1 MYVCV
6 EGWWVGGG
14 LLSQH
19 LCCLSLSFSHSLS
32 VCRSFS
38 LSLYLSGYNYAN
50 SMYIAVAPEAWG
62 VLKAPRSFSPVTVL
76 GCYWKADGGWE
87 GGPDR
92 EIARG
97 GKWDMTTVLSVTTPP
112 IVWTKKRASAA
123 SGTIIK
129 EQEWA
134 VHIKQHNGPSRPT
147 CMGTMKGARGG
158 KQRERER
165 GGHKKMGRS
174 RWEKRDTKKDTKRPS

>member
-1 MYVCV
+1 
-6 EGWWVGGG
+6 
-14 LLSQH
+14 
-19 LCCLSLSFSHSLS
+19 
-32 VCRSFS
+32 
-38 LSLYLSGYNYAN
+38 
-50 SMYIAVAPEAWG
+50 
-62 VLKAPRSFSPVTVL
+62 
-76 GCYWKADGGWE
+76 
-87 GGPDR
+87 
-92 EIARG
+92 
-97 GKWDMTTVLSVTTPP
+97 MTTVLSVTTPP

-165 GGHKKMGRS
+165 EAGIKKMGRS

>member
-1 MYVCV
+1 MCV
-6 EGWWVGGG
+6 WRGGG
-14 LLSQH
+14 LAGDYCHNTFAAS
-19 LCCLSLSFSHSLS
+19 LSLSLTPSLS
-32 VCRSFS
+32 VDLSP
-38 LSLYLSGYNYAN
+38 SLYLSGYNYAN

-147 CMGTMKGARGG
+147 CMGTMKG
-158 KQRERER
+158 QEEENRERER
-165 GGHKKMGRS
+165 GGH
-174 RWEKRDTKKDTKRPS
+174 